1 MGYGWNEGINPSNG
15 VDSGWMLSLAE
26 WSMETYCPGKL
37 IIFWRR
43 SMLKKKRI
51 QVSRRDFLM
60 MSAAGAFIAAAGES
74 VATPTVSQ
82 VNHEWVLENKHIKVT
97 VTPENGGIIVL
108 DKGSKYLWRQPGEKP
123 AGSTSPIFRNIL
135 PLANPE
141 NGITFLSDFG
151 AANGVPNTMR
161 VTLSLRGEN
170 ADLEVTAV
178 GLDVDQQVDD
188 FRFLPAFLLETQQG
202 VLAVTDYC
210 DGHLFSLH
218 MKPFPRTWYEAD
230 RLDMPWVGVCDLD
243 KGMGYTLILDTSDDA
258 AVECR
263 AYPTGNG
270 EFYAPQIIWH
280 PQKGR
285 YGYPRRI
292 LYRFFSKGG
301 YVAAAKLFRS
311 YAKERGLLVTLE
323 EKAERNPNVR
333 RLFGAVDVWGD
344 ASLAFAKEAKALG
357 VEKMLIHGRSK
368 PEEMAAI
375 NALGYLTSEYDDYCD
390 IEPLEPGKEPDSNHD
405 LIPQHVVL
413 MADGKRM
420 TAWLTYDKKT
430 QFMKRC
436 PAYWVPTAEIVIPK
450 ALSDHPFLGRFID
463 VTTAEGLY
471 ECYDPNHPLCKTDK
485 RHCGQNLLD
494 YVTSLDLVLGG
505 EHGIWWGAP
514 HQNYIEGMMSGGRF
528 FWPAGYLIRPKTKDE
543 KFAVGVDTWEAYEK
557 WGIGHEWR
565 APLWE
570 LVFHDCVIPTW
581 YWGDSN
587 DFLLEAAPEVTPKK
601 NAFNILYGT
610 MPMLWADK
618 GGSWHT
624 NREVFL
630 QTCRNVCHL
639 HEVVA
644 SAEMVSHEFVTK
656 DHAVQ
661 RTRFS
666 NGVKVVVN
674 FGKEPYSL
682 RIDGQKWLLPQNGF
696 YAKGPGIEQSRAI
709 IDGKIV
715 TDIHAGDYHFT
726 DIEV

>member
-1 MGYGWNEGINPSNG
+1 MS
-15 VDSGWMLSLAE
+15 
-26 WSMETYCPGKL
+26 
-37 IIFWRR
+37 
-43 SMLKKKRI
+43 KKKPSQI
-51 QVSRRDFLM
+51 SRRDFLM
-60 MSAAGAFIAAAGES
+60 MSGAGAYMAAAGASS
-74 VATPTVSQ
+74 VASVVSY
-82 VNHEWVLENKHIKVT
+82 VNRTWILENKQLKVT
-97 VTPENGGIIVL
+97 VTPENGGITVL
-108 DKGSKYLWRQPGEKP
+108 DKGCGYLWRQPVEKP
-123 AGSTSPIFRNIL
+123 SGPATPKFRNVRKLTL
-135 PLANPE
+135 PD
-141 NGITFLSDFG
+141 NGISFEADFG
-151 AANGVPNTMR
+151 ATNDIPNTLH
-161 VTLSLRGEN
+161 VSLVLRGAN
-170 ADLEVTAV
+170 ADLEVAAV
-178 GLDVDQQVDD
+178 GLNVDQEVND
-188 FRFLPAFLLETQQG
+188 FRFLPAFLLDTQHG
-202 VLAVTDYC
+202 VLVVADYC
-210 DGHLFSLH
+210 DGHLYPLR

-230 RLDMPWVGVCDLD
+230 RLDMPWVGVCDLE
-243 KGMGYTLILDTSDDA
+243 KGMGYALILDTSDDA

-263 AYPTGNG
+263 AYPVEGG
-270 EFYAPQIIWH
+270 DVYAPQIMWH

-292 LYRFFSKGG
+292 LYRFFPKGG
-301 YVAAAKLFRS
+301 YVVAAKAFRA
-311 YAKERGLLVTLE
+311 YAKDRALLVTLN
-323 EKAERNPNVR
+323 EKANRNPNVR

-344 ASLAFAKEAKALG
+344 SSLSFAKEAKSLG

-368 PEEMAAI
+368 PEEMAEI

-390 IEPLEPGKEPDSNHD
+390 IQPLEPGKEPDSNHD

-413 MADGKRM
+413 MANGERM
-420 TAWLTYDKKT
+420 KAWLTYDKKT

-436 PAYWVPTAEIVIPK
+436 PTFWVPTAEIVIPK
-450 ALSDHPFLGRFID
+450 VLSDHPFLGRFID
-463 VTTAEGLY
+463 VTTAESLY

-485 RHCGQNLLD
+485 RHCGEDLLD
-494 YVTSLDLVLGG
+494 YVTSLGLALGG
-505 EHGIWWGAP
+505 EHGIWWGARY
-514 HQNYIEGMMSGGRF
+514 QNYIEGMMSGGRF
-528 FWPAGYLIRPKTKDE
+528 FWPAGYLLHPKSKDE
-543 KFAVGVDTWEAYEK
+543 KFAVNVDTWEAYST
-557 WGIGHEWR
+557 WGIGHQWR

-601 NAFNILYGT
+601 NAFNVLYGT

-644 SAEMVSHEFVTK
+644 SAEMISHEFVTK

-674 FGKEPYSL
+674 FGEKPYSA
-682 RIDGQKWLLPQNGF
+682 RIGGDRRVLLQNGF
-696 YAKGPGIEQSRAI
+696 YAKGPGIEQSRSLVG
-709 IDGKIV
+709 GKII
-715 TDIHAGDYHFT
+715 TEIRAGEYHFT